1 MHTEPGEPR
10 ARGDA
15 RLERVIVLQLL
26 GGEEER
32 GSTPDELAQEL
43 GAPAGEVDAALRAL
57 CEDGAACLQGG
68 RARPSR
74 AARRMDALE
83 LIGV

>member
-1 MHTEPGEPR
+1 MHTESGGPR

-26 GGEEER
+26 DGEEER
-32 GSTPDELAQEL
+32 GWTSEELAQEL
-43 GAPAGEVDAALRAL
+43 GAPAGEVDVALRFL
-57 CEDGAACLQGG
+57 CEDGVACLQEG